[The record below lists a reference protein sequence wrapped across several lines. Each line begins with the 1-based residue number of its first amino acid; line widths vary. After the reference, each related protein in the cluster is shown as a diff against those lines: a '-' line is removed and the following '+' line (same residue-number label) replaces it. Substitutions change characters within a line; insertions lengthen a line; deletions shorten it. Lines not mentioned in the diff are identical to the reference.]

1 MLNNGLPDTGVSF
14 NLKSAFWL
22 HDRYALNGYYWA
34 QLYNHAVSRWNL
46 TLAYHSFLSALE
58 TRTDGCPAT
67 LYVTSAGETYCHWG
81 EGHPRYYDECA
92 ETIDVYLWFYK
103 FGVADALPNAVAVWN
118 YLNDNTWYADHY
130 VYFVGKE
137 SFECEAGGF
146 YQIALKL
153 KYYVPSLPY
162 TERLAIDASTRFLQN
177 GFSSQQWTANQGGF
191 VVHDSTMDAASARL
205 ENTLISWAA
214 LYGLF
219 LSFDASQQTLL
230 QNMLN
235 GVGTDGDLKAWQ
247 YTFSV
252 DGSRIL
258 NCTIPT

>member
-1 MLNNGLPDTGVSF
+1 
-14 NLKSAFWL
+14 
-22 HDRYALNGYYWA
+22 
-34 QLYNHAVSRWNL
+34 
-46 TLAYHSFLSALE
+46 
-58 TRTDGCPAT
+58 
-67 LYVTSAGETYCHWG
+67 
-81 EGHPRYYDECA
+81 
-92 ETIDVYLWFYK
+92 LWFYK
-103 FGVADALPNAVAVWN
+103 LGVADALLNAVAVWN

-130 VYFVGKE
+130 GYFAGKE

-162 TERLAIDASTRFLQN
+162 TERLAIDASARFLQN